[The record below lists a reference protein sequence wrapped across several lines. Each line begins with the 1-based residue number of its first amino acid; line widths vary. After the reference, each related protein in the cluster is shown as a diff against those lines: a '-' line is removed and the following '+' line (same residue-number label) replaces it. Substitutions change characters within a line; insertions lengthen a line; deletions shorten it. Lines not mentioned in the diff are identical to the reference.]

1 MQTSEENLILVPYDF
16 SPPSDCALQH
26 AIAIAKAAS
35 DRVMVLHVLNS
46 ESKSMMKKEKLS
58 IKDLNDKLQILVADI
73 TKKSGVTATYEMEEG
88 SIFTTIPEYV
98 ASSKARL
105 VLMGTSGKVGM
116 QHITGAH
123 VLKISES
130 SNAPDIIVQTRPIKA
145 HGYKTI
151 VMPVDSTKESKQ
163 KTTQTAALAQIFGGE
178 VHLFIATE
186 SDEFLAN
193 SVAANVAYAEKMF
206 KNHNIKH
213 KVAKENPKGKS
224 YVKQILAYAESV
236 DADLLVIMT
245 GEDRGLLDIITGGSD
260 EENIVNNKAQ
270 IPVMCIDAMNAQYGS
285 VFTW

>member
-1 MQTSEENLILVPYDF
+1 MLTSEENLILVPYDF
-16 SPPSDCALQH
+16 TAPSDCALQH
-26 AIAIAKAAS
+26 AIGIAKAAS
-35 DRVMVLHVLNS
+35 DRIMILHVLNS

-58 IKDLNDKLQILVADI
+58 IKDLNDKLQILANDI
-73 TKKSGVTATYEMEEG
+73 TTKSGVTATYEMEEG

-98 ASSKARL
+98 ESSKARL
-105 VLMGTSGKVGM
+105 LVLGTSGKVGM

-123 VLKISES
+123 VLKIAES
-130 SNAPDIIVQTRPIKA
+130 STAPDIIVQTRPMRP

-163 KTTQTAALAQIFGGE
+163 KTAQTAALAQIFGGE
-178 VHLFIATE
+178 VHLFVATE

-206 KNHNIKH
+206 KNHNIKY
-213 KVAKENPKGKS
+213 KISKENPKGKN

-270 IPVMCIDAMNAQYGS
+270 IPVLCIDPMNAQYGS